1 MQKYDAVVIGAG
13 PAGITAAL
21 YLVRSGVSVAL
32 VENGT
37 WAPMAAKHMRAVLDT
52 MKNMQTLDRQVTIR
66 SAMNAKNREELAE
79 LAQALAL

>member
-1 MQKYDAVVIGAG
+1 
-13 PAGITAAL
+13 
-21 YLVRSGVSVAL
+21 
-32 VENGT
+32 
-37 WAPMAAKHMRAVLDT
+37 MRAVLDT

>member
-1 MQKYDAVVIGAG
+1 MNALGGVFPALSLEKGESVLVNVGQFQDA
-13 PAGITAAL
+13 
-21 YLVRSGVSVAL
+21 
-32 VENGT
+32 
-37 WAPMAAKHMRAVLDT
+37 MRAVLDT